1 MGTMKKVISLC
12 AVLFLCGN
20 VFAAAGSPLIEVI
33 SLTKAV
39 ELSKKNN
46 PTLLSAEQDIIIAK
60 QRVKEAR
67 FMALP
72 QFSFAGTLTRLN
84 LEYPMVLPQEF
95 GGRYLDNSI
104 SENFYALR
112 AYAFQPIYTGGRNK
126 STFRIAKTAH
136 KEAKVKHETVKRDVV
151 STTKKAFYTLLFK
164 KKILEISDF
173 WSKQAKNL
181 SPKIKKDKW
190 EAIEV
195 KTFISGLN
203 SERAA
208 YEKDL
213 RLAKKIFQKVIGR
226 QTIPPVDISGE
237 FGIHQVKIDR
247 NKSLIT
253 AMEMRSEL
261 KSEIYKAQID
271 EIAVNMAMIK
281 SYPNVYLGASYDVVG
296 YNTFAQNDVKSNN
309 WIASLAI
316 KLPIPWDTW
325 TQVNQRRAQQRKG
338 DLKRSDLRD
347 EIRFEVIN
355 ANENLDF
362 WQKESEKRKD
372 ILVKIKKEYQDS
384 IRKNNLPM
392 SALRTLKEVYSFDK
406 SYIESVY
413 EQTMAKIKL
422 EWAQGRD
429 FIQ

>member
-1 MGTMKKVISLC
+1 MRIIISLC
-12 AVLFLCGN
+12 AIFILCGKGF
-20 VFAAAGSPLIEVI
+20 VFAGTPLIEVI
-33 SLTKAV
+33 SLTKAI
-39 ELSKKNN
+39 ELSEKNN

-136 KEAKVKHETVKRDVV
+136 KEAKVKYETVKRDVV
-151 STTKKAFYTLLFK
+151 FDTKKAFYTLLFK

-173 WSKQAKNL
+173 WGKRAKDL
-181 SPKIKKDKW
+181 LPKIKKDKW
-190 EAIEV
+190 EAIEI
-195 KTFISGLN
+195 KTFESGLN

-208 YEKDL
+208 FEKDL
-213 RLAKKIFQKVIGR
+213 RLARKTFQKIMGR
-226 QTIPPVDISGE
+226 QTIPALDISGE
-237 FGIHQVKIDR
+237 LEIYPVKIDK

-271 EIAVNMAMIK
+271 EIAVSMAMIK
-281 SYPNVYLGASYDVVG
+281 SYPNIYLGASYDIVG
-296 YNTFAQNDVKSNN
+296 YNTSAQNDVRSNN

-362 WQKESEKRKD
+362 WQNESEKRKD
-372 ILVKIKKEYQDS
+372 ILLKIKKEYQNS
-384 IRKNNLPM
+384 VRKNNLPM
-392 SALRTLKEVYSFDK
+392 SALRTLKEVYNFDK

>member
-1 MGTMKKVISLC
+1 MIRKLISIGIF
-12 AVLFLCGN
+12 LFLCGN
-20 VFAAAGSPLIEVI
+20 VFAVSDSSLVEVI
-33 SLTKAV
+33 SLSKAI

-95 GGRYLDNSI
+95 GGRYLDNAI
-104 SENFYALR
+104 SDNFYALR

-126 STFRIAKTAH
+126 STFRIAQTAH
-136 KEAKVKHETVKRDVV
+136 KEARVKYETVTRDVV
-151 STTKKAFYTLLFK
+151 FDTKKAFYTLLFK

-173 WSKQAKNL
+173 WGEQAKKI
-181 SPKIKKDKW
+181 SPKIKKDQW
-190 EAIEV
+190 EAIEI
-195 KTFISGLN
+195 KTFTSGLS
-203 SERAA
+203 SEREAC
-208 YEKDL
+208 EKDF
-213 RLAKKIFQKVIGR
+213 RVTKMIFQKIMGR
-226 QTIPPVDISGE
+226 QTIPTLEISGE
-237 FGIHQVKIDR
+237 FEINKVKIDR
-247 NKSLIT
+247 NTSLIT

-281 SYPNVYLGASYDVVG
+281 SYPNIYLGASYDVVG
-296 YNTFAQNDVKSNN
+296 YNTSSQNDVKSNN

-325 TQVNQRRAQQRKG
+325 TQVTQRRAQQRKG

-347 EIRFEVIN
+347 KIRFEVIN

-362 WQKESEKRKD
+362 WQKESEKRKF
-372 ILVKIKKEYQDS
+372 ILLNIKKEYQDS
-384 IRKNNLPM
+384 INRNNLPM
-392 SALRTLKEVYSFDK
+392 SALRTLKEVSIFEK

>member
-1 MGTMKKVISLC
+1 MNKKLIQICVF
-12 AVLFLCGN
+12 LFLCGN
-20 VFAAAGSPLIEVI
+20 AFAASDSSLIEII

-126 STFRIAKTAH
+126 STFRIAQTAH
-136 KEAKVKHETVKRDVV
+136 KEARVKYETVQRDVV
-151 STTKKAFYTLLFK
+151 FDTKKAFYTLLFK
-164 KKILEISDF
+164 KKILKISDF
-173 WSKQAKNL
+173 WGEQAKDL
-181 SPKIKKDKW
+181 SSKIKKDKW
-190 EAIEV
+190 EAIEI

-203 SERAA
+203 SERDA
-208 YEKDL
+208 YEKDF
-213 RLAKKIFQKVIGR
+213 RLAKKTFQKIMGR
-226 QTIPPVDISGE
+226 QSIPSVDILGE
-237 FGIHQVKIDR
+237 FEIHPVTIDS

-281 SYPNVYLGASYDVVG
+281 SYPNIYLGASYDVVG
-296 YNTFAQNDVKSNN
+296 YNTFVENDVKSNN

-325 TQVNQRRAQQRKG
+325 TQVTQRRAQQRKG

-347 EIRFEVIN
+347 TIRFEVIN

-362 WQKESEKRKD
+362 WQKESQKRKD
-372 ILVKIKKEYQDS
+372 ILLKIKDEYQNS
-384 IRKNNLPM
+384 VKTNNLPM
-392 SALRTLKEVYSFDK
+392 SALRTLKEVYNFDK
-406 SYIESVY
+406 SYSESVY

-422 EWAQGRD
+422 EWAQGKD